1 MMLTIRPTDEIK
13 YELLSESQSIR
24 NFPKS
29 LNFPF
34 DKLYIDITVQI
45 KTTEISS
52 ECILF
57 DSVEAVNETKVFSDA
72 DYWTENYAKDEIVKY
87 WIFGQ
92 NGQGDLW
99 LFDIENKIYFYD
111 HNKEQM
117 CRENFIDLNL
127 DFEKWLQ
134 FADLNKQLD
143 HIYDTENII
152 NEKRKA
158 EYKAKLNELS
168 SSLLDKYPFEI

>member
-1 MMLTIRPTDEIK
+1 MLTIRTTDEIITG
-13 YELLSESQSIR
+13 LLSNKQAIR

-29 LNFPF
+29 LRFAF
-34 DKLYIDITVQI
+34 EKLYIDIVTQI

-57 DSVEAVNETKVFSDA
+57 DSVKSFNETKEFSDPN
-72 DYWTENYAKDEIVKY
+72 YWTENYAKEDIDKY
-87 WIFGQ
+87 WIYGQ

-99 LFDIENKIYFYD
+99 LFNFENKIYFYD

-117 CRENFIDLNL
+117 CQDNFLELDL

-134 FADLNKQLD
+134 FSDLNKQLD
-143 HIYDTENII
+143 NIYNTENEISE
-152 NEKRKA
+152 NYKK
-158 EYKAKLNELS
+158 EYRDKLNEIS
-168 SSLLDKYPFEI
+168 STLLDKYPFDI